1 MSGSERAG
9 AIPPIMPTPGEK
21 KALLFLSSIL
31 VLGTGVRTVD
41 ALRNNGHVSPAAR
54 AALESQIQA
63 VDSARHKT
71 KSKRSKK
78 KESTHIVDRVEPV
91 DPMPSVP
98 QIIDID
104 VASAAEIETLRGV
117 GPALAKR
124 IVANRDSLGPFGS
137 IDELSRVKGIGKRLA
152 ARIQPQVTFSLL
164 PRPHDTENDGTS
176 SPPRNGRKS
185 RRGESHI

>member
-1 MSGSERAG
+1 
-9 AIPPIMPTPGEK
+9 MPTPGEK

-31 VLGTGVRTVD
+31 VLGTGVRTVE
-41 ALRNNGHVSPAAR
+41 ALRGDDHVSPAAR
-54 AALESQIQA
+54 AALESQTEA
-63 VDSARHKT
+63 VDSARHKA

-78 KESTHIVDRVEPV
+78 KKPATHIVEHPETIEAT
-91 DPMPSVP
+91 P

-104 VASAAEIETLRGV
+104 IASAAEIETLRGV

-137 IDELSRVKGIGKRLA
+137 IDELTRVNGIGKRLA
-152 ARIQPQVTFSLL
+152 AKLAGQVTFSLL
-164 PRPHDTENDGTS
+164 PRPHGTENDGTS
-176 SPPRNGRKS
+176 SPPRKGRKS

>member
-1 MSGSERAG
+1 
-9 AIPPIMPTPGEK
+9 MPTPGEK

-41 ALRNNGHVSPAAR
+41 ALRDDDHVSPSAR
-54 AALESQIQA
+54 AALESQIDA
-63 VDSARHKT
+63 VDSVRHKA

-78 KESTHIVDRVEPV
+78 KKPATHIVDQNETP
-91 DPMPSVP
+91 DAPSVP

-104 VASAAEIETLRGV
+104 IASASEIETLRGI

-137 IDELSRVKGIGKRLA
+137 IDELTRVKGIGKRLS
-152 ARIQPQVTFSLL
+152 ARIGPQVTFSLL
-164 PRPHDTENDGTS
+164 PRPHSTENDGTS
-176 SPPRNGRKS
+176 NPPRKGRKS